1 MKAQGGGPRGGGAQR
16 YGCQVERPGM
26 CLLLGAAGVGKTLL
40 VKRLQNI
47 LPQHVGGQGPR
58 QGGGHTAV
66 IRDGNSVL
74 CLTHALDH
82 PNS

>member
-1 MKAQGGGPRGGGAQR
+1 
-16 YGCQVERPGM
+16 M

-47 LPQHVGGQGPR
+47 LPHRVGGPGPG
-58 QGGGHTAV
+58 QGGGRTGV
-66 IRDGNSVL
+66 PRDGKPAL
-74 CLTHALDH
+74 CRTQALDR